1 MQKSKVAGAG
11 HGLPSLPLMMITI
24 HFAQLWN
31 GADELINTISHK
43 ETVPVGK
50 MELPELS
57 VSVPCA
63 AFMSRDPNCMIKND
77 KC

>member
-1 MQKSKVAGAG
+1 
-11 HGLPSLPLMMITI
+11 MMITI

-31 GADELINTISHK
+31 RADELINTISHK

-50 MELPELS
+50 MELRELS

-63 AFMSRDPNCMIKND
+63 VFVSRDPNCMIKND
-77 KC
+77 KR